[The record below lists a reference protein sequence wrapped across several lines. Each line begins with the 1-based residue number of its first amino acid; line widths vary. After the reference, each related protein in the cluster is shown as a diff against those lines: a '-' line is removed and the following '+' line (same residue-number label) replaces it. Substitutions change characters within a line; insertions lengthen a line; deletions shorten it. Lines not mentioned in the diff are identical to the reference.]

1 MKVKWEDFAK
11 RRRIS
16 VDSFA
21 SDMTYSEYER
31 WCEIRS
37 VIPIKKSKYIQKGVV
52 SETKVITQETKQFPE
67 EPDWAKFSKS
77 KKSVIVEL
85 CDACEIEY
93 KLSDTKKVLINKLKS
108 FYTD

>member
-16 VDSFA
+16 VDSFS
-21 SDMTYSEYER
+21 SDMTYAEYER

-37 VIPIKKSKYIQKGVV
+37 VIPINKSKYVQKGVV
-52 SETKVITQETKQFPE
+52 LETKDATQDTKQFPE
-67 EPDWAKFSKS
+67 EPDWPKFSKS

-93 KLSDTKKVLINKLKS
+93 KLSDTKKVLISKLKS